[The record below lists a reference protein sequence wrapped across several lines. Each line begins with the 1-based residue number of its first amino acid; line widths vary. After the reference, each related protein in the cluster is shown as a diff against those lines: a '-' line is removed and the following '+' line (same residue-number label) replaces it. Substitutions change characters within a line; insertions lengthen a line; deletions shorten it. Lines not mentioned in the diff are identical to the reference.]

1 MKSNEAGGI
10 ELLED
15 GIEGGRSRLV
25 PREWQLE
32 CRTYELCMPVA
43 SCVTEMVQ

>member
-1 MKSNEAGGI
+1 MKQNEAGGI

-15 GIEGGRSRLV
+15 GTEGGRSSQAL
-25 PREWQLE
+25 REWQLG

-43 SCVTEMVQ
+43 SRVTEMVQ